1 MNMSL
6 RQKVDK
12 AKSELKL
19 AQRQMRIETIKCYAD
34 AGFSAPA
41 IAEILQINVITL
53 RTFAYNHNIFF
64 KHRKPMSKEKLSEAL
79 IQERKYLT
87 QQVLYWERE
96 RWRAD
101 SDRNATNNYYLA
113 KKDLTEFYAKCRSA
127 GIKI

>member
-1 MNMSL
+1 MSTSL
-6 RQKVDK
+6 RQKVNK
-12 AKSELKL
+12 AASELKL
-19 AQRQMRIETIKCYAD
+19 AKRQRRIETIRCYAD

-41 IAEILQINVITL
+41 IADILQINVITL

-64 KHRKPMSKEKLSEAL
+64 KNRKPMTKEKLSEGL

-96 RWRAD
+96 RWRSDAD
-101 SDRNATNNYYLA
+101 KNATNNYYLA
-113 KKDLTEFYAKCRSA
+113 KKDLKDFYARCRTA